1 MNAPIKPAAT
11 VIGLRETTRE
21 ALALLDMNERFNLKI
36 SMENLEGPGNQM
48 EKNLYQ
54 N

>member
-1 MNAPIKPAAT
+1 M

-21 ALALLDMNERFNLKI
+21 ALTLVDMNERINLKI
-36 SMENLEGPGNQM
+36 SMETLEDLRNQM